1 MAKLVKKSAPVTTN
15 NVPTLAD
22 ALALRDKIAQEMAK
36 LQSQLEQEYSGMVLA
51 ALRAK
56 GKVKENFAFKDKE
69 DNIIGHGPMI
79 KGSGKLS
86 DGTPVR
92 FHTRWNKGEARP
104 TYVVQT
110 LSSSDET
117 F

>member
-1 MAKLVKKSAPVTTN
+1 MAKTTKKNVTATVN
-15 NVPTLAD
+15 APTLAD

-36 LQSQLEQEYSGMVLA
+36 LQAQLEQEYSGMVLV

-56 GKVKENFAFKDKE
+56 NKVEENFAFKDKE
-69 DNIIGHGPMI
+69 GNIIGHGPMI
-79 KGSGKLS
+79 KGSGKLA

-92 FHTRWNKGEARP
+92 FHTRWNRGEERP